1 MTGGGSAY
9 TGPMKLTYLYLTV
22 AIVAE
27 VIATSFLKSSDG
39 FTKLLPSVITVL
51 GYAISFSFLSLTL
64 RVLPIGVAYAIWSGV
79 GVVLIASVG
88 WFWHGQALDAPAL
101 IGLGLIVSG
110 VVVVNLFSK
119 TVSH

>member
-1 MTGGGSAY
+1 
-9 TGPMKLTYLYLTV
+9 MKLTYLYLAV

-39 FTKLLPSVITVL
+39 FTKWLPSVITVL
-51 GYAISFSFLSLTL
+51 GYSISFTFLSLTL
-64 RVLPIGVAYAIWSGV
+64 RVMPIGVAYAIWAGA
-79 GVVLIASVG
+79 GVVLIATVG
-88 WFWHGQALDAPAL
+88 WLWHGQALDAPAL
-101 IGLGLIVSG
+101 IGLGLIISG